1 MSDSRVD
8 VEQPSSWEV
17 RWKGLTFKVPDKANG
32 QKTILDDCAGAVR
45 GGQVCGVL
53 GPSGSGKTTLLDAL
67 AGRIDGKRKGRTL
80 EGDIAGCERCAYV
93 QQEDSLVG
101 VLTTKETLHTAAAL
115 VGGAAARQRAD
126 ALLDELGLTICAD
139 VIVGTILLKGLSGGQ
154 KRRLSMA
161 VELVAEPKTLLLDE
175 PTSGLDSAS
184 ALGVLEKVRDVAGR
198 AAVAVVLTIHQPS
211 HAAWQ
216 TLDRVSFM
224 ARGRVCYFGDDAGLK
239 AFLATAGAPVPP
251 NRDVAEYVLSLT
263 NEDFPGHGDL
273 DAIVA
278 KFRATRGDDAE
289 AVDQAPPPRR
299 RAGFLTRFAVL
310 CGRGFRELLRDPGV
324 IMVRLAMYAML
335 SALIGAMYANV
346 GNDKD
351 QESVVARVS
360 VLFYVAAFMV
370 FMSVAVLPFVMLQRD
385 VFVKERMNGHYGVR
399 AGVSQFVCSSH
410 DAVAPQVPEY
420 VLARFVVAVPGVA
433 LLAIVTTLLVVF
445 PAKLNGPLV
454 YGLDLFVS
462 LLVAEGFMSLV
473 AACVPHYII
482 GIALAAG
489 IFGFHML
496 CEGFFK
502 VKSEIPDYLK

>member
-8 VEQPSSWEV
+8 VEQPSDWEV
-17 RWKGLTFKVPDKANG
+17 RWKGLTFKVPDKNNG
-32 QKTILDDCAGAVR
+32 QKTILDDISGAVR

-67 AGRIDGKRKGRTL
+67 AGRIDGARKGRVL
-80 EGDIAGCERCAYV
+80 EGSIAGCERCAYV
-93 QQEDSLVG
+93 QQEEALVG

-126 ALLDELGLTICAD
+126 ALLDELGLTSCAD

-154 KRRLSMA
+154 KRRLSIA

-184 ALGVLEKVRDVAGR
+184 ALAVLQKVKAVASSS
-198 AAVAVVLTIHQPS
+198 AVAVVLTLHQPS

-239 AFLATAGAPVPP
+239 TFLASAGSAVPA

-263 NEDFPGHGDL
+263 NEDFPGHGDV
-273 DAIVA
+273 DAIVS
-278 KFRATRGDDAE
+278 KFRQTREGDGVVEGSA
-289 AVDQAPPPRR
+289 APPRR

-399 AGVSQFVCSSH
+399 TGVYKLVRLLEPRRRRYAG
-410 DAVAPQVPEY
+410 
-420 VLARFVVAVPGVA
+420 ARVRPG
-433 LLAIVTTLLVVF
+433 
-445 PAKLNGPLV
+445 
-454 YGLDLFVS
+454 
-462 LLVAEGFMSLV
+462 
-473 AACVPHYII
+473 
-482 GIALAAG
+482 
-489 IFGFHML
+489 
-496 CEGFFK
+496 
-502 VKSEIPDYLK
+502 

>member
-17 RWKGLTFKVPDKANG
+17 RWKGLTFKVPDKTNG
-32 QKTILDDCAGAVR
+32 QKTILDDCSGAVR

-67 AGRIDGKRKGRTL
+67 AGRIDGARKGRVL

-93 QQEDSLVG
+93 QQEEALVG

-115 VGGAAARQRAD
+115 VGGAAAKARAD
-126 ALLDELGLTICAD
+126 ALLDELGLTSCAD

-154 KRRLSMA
+154 KRRLSIA

-184 ALGVLEKVRDVAGR
+184 ALAVLEKVKAVASSS
-198 AAVAVVLTIHQPS
+198 AVAVVLTLHQPS

-224 ARGRVCYFGDDAGLK
+224 ARGRVCFFGDDAGLK
-239 AFLATAGAPVPP
+239 AFLASTDSPVPA

-263 NEDFPGHGDL
+263 NEDFPGHGDV
-273 DAIVA
+273 DAIVS
-278 KFRATRGDDAE
+278 KFRQTREGDGVVERSAL
-289 AVDQAPPPRR
+289 PPRR
-299 RAGFLTRFAVL
+299 RAGFVTRFAVL

-346 GNDKD
+346 GDDKD

-399 AGVSQFVCSSH
+399 TGV
-410 DAVAPQVPEY
+410 Y
-420 VLARFVVAVPGVA
+420 
-433 LLAIVTTLLVVF
+433 
-445 PAKLNGPLV
+445 K
-454 YGLDLFVS
+454 
-462 LLVAEGFMSLV
+462 
-473 AACVPHYII
+473 
-482 GIALAAG
+482 
-489 IFGFHML
+489 
-496 CEGFFK
+496 
-502 VKSEIPDYLK
+502 

>member
-1 MSDSRVD
+1 M
-8 VEQPSSWEV
+8 
-17 RWKGLTFKVPDKANG
+17 
-32 QKTILDDCAGAVR
+32 
-45 GGQVCGVL
+45 
-53 GPSGSGKTTLLDAL
+53 
-67 AGRIDGKRKGRTL
+67 
-80 EGDIAGCERCAYV
+80 
-93 QQEDSLVG
+93 
-101 VLTTKETLHTAAAL
+101 LTTKETLHTAAAL

-198 AAVAVVLTIHQPS
+198 AAVAVILTIHQPS

-278 KFRATRGDDAE
+278 KFRETRGDDAE

-299 RAGFLTRFAVL
+299 RAGFATRFAVL
-310 CGRGFRELLRDPGV
+310 CGRGFLSVGRICFHVKVVVDPAT
-324 IMVRLAMYAML
+324 RAHLATAPRTPRHAAPAAAAVPPQPPMTATI
-335 SALIGAMYANV
+335 A
-346 GNDKD
+346 
-351 QESVVARVS
+351 VARTATRAPIRDDHRS
-360 VLFYVAAFMV
+360 VCGDAHLRCYY
-370 FMSVAVLPFVMLQRD
+370 QRQHL
-385 VFVKERMNGHYGVR
+385 E
-399 AGVSQFVCSSH
+399 
-410 DAVAPQVPEY
+410 
-420 VLARFVVAVPGVA
+420 
-433 LLAIVTTLLVVF
+433 
-445 PAKLNGPLV
+445 
-454 YGLDLFVS
+454 
-462 LLVAEGFMSLV
+462 
-473 AACVPHYII
+473 
-482 GIALAAG
+482 
-489 IFGFHML
+489 
-496 CEGFFK
+496 
-502 VKSEIPDYLK
+502 